1 MVLLTY
7 VYSCVI
13 ICHQQNCLKYF
24 FYSLYFSCAET
35 SVVKEKQSESS
46 VISGDQ
52 LTESSD
58 AEVDNLYEQEVL
70 DEMKEETEEM
80 EETEETEEME
90 EMEETEET
98 EKINETT
105 NRFGICHQILV

>member
-1 MVLLTY
+1 L
-7 VYSCVI
+7 
-13 ICHQQNCLKYF
+13 
-24 FYSLYFSCAET
+24 
-35 SVVKEKQSESS
+35 VKEKQSEPS
-46 VISGDQ
+46 VISGEQ

-58 AEVDNLYEQEVL
+58 VANLYEQEVL

-98 EKINETT
+98 EEIKETS
-105 NRFGICHQILV
+105 NRLGICHQILV

>member
-1 MVLLTY
+1 MIT
-7 VYSCVI
+7 
-13 ICHQQNCLKYF
+13 
-24 FYSLYFSCAET
+24 E
-35 SVVKEKQSESS
+35 EQSEPS

-98 EKINETT
+98 EEIKEMT
-105 NRFGICHQILV
+105 NRLEICYQVLV

>member
-1 MVLLTY
+1 MIT
-7 VYSCVI
+7 
-13 ICHQQNCLKYF
+13 
-24 FYSLYFSCAET
+24 E
-35 SVVKEKQSESS
+35 EQSEPS

-70 DEMKEETEEM
+70 NEMK
-80 EETEETEEME
+80 EEME

-98 EKINETT
+98 EEIKEMT
-105 NRFGICHQILV
+105 NRLEICYQVLV

>member
-1 MVLLTY
+1 
-7 VYSCVI
+7 
-13 ICHQQNCLKYF
+13 
-24 FYSLYFSCAET
+24 
-35 SVVKEKQSESS
+35 
-46 VISGDQ
+46 

-58 AEVDNLYEQEVL
+58 AEVDNLYEQKVL

-98 EKINETT
+98 EEIKETT
-105 NRFGICHQILV
+105 SRLGICHQILV